1 MKYTTINDRPPPLDD
16 QGAIAGRKEFFIS
29 RIHERPNRVISV
41 ASDANADLIG
51 RRSQG
56 NHHQVRRLASTPSTA
71 LAAIALDSIDLTADD
86 SDDPY
91 EPGTARPR
99 AYQRFTGAVEPEE
112 IEEAAEP
119 ADFESPASE
128 AASGSAFAG
137 AEGSQDAEFDDN

>member
-1 MKYTTINDRPPPLDD
+1 MLPIVSEEGGPH
-16 QGAIAGRKEFFIS
+16 QAG
-29 RIHERPNRVISV
+29 
-41 ASDANADLIG
+41 
-51 RRSQG
+51 RSQG
-56 NHHQVRRLASTPSTA
+56 NHRQVRRLALTPSTA
-71 LAAIALDSIDLTADD
+71 LAAIALDLIDLTADD

-128 AASGSAFAG
+128 AASSSAFAG
-137 AEGSQDAEFDDN
+137 AKGSQDAEFDDN